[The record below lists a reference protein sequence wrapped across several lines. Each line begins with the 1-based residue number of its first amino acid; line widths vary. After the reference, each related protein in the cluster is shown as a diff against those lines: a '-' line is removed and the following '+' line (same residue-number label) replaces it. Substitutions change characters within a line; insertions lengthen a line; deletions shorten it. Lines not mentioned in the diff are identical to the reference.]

1 MKGYTGRGASTRMSW
16 QGLLEIVVW
25 NVGHGNAASARLPNG
40 NVLMLDCGSN
50 PATGF
55 SPVQATLSRWG
66 RIDALFISHPHMD
79 HIGDI
84 RSIVHMRNIGYP
96 LPRLLVAPPVPPAQI
111 LAGKHGRD
119 LDTAMSYVDLK
130 SKYGPLNFDPPALF
144 GHVDVRWFFVKGPHA
159 DMNAYSM
166 VTFLRY
172 GAFTFLHAGDLPS
185 NCWQKMIDEHGRQFT
200 DLLSATNFFEVPH
213 HGRDEGY
220 SADALSLMP
229 SLKLGLVSDKEEQKT
244 SVTGKYD
251 RHFEGWSTYNE
262 AAKKQE
268 VRKILTTRNDGRIRL
283 LAGPPGDSQN
293 IAVRCGGGRG

>member
-1 MKGYTGRGASTRMSW
+1 MSW

-55 SPVQATLSRWG
+55 SPVQATLRRWG
-66 RIDALFISHPHMD
+66 RIDALFISHPQMD

-96 LPRLLVAPPVPPAQI
+96 LPRLATPPVPAAQVFE
-111 LAGKHGRD
+111 GKHGRD
-119 LDTAMSYVDLK
+119 LDAARQYVDLK
-130 SKYGPLNFDPPALF
+130 SRCRPPTFDPAALF
-144 GHVDVRWFFVKGPHA
+144 GHVDIRRFFVKGPHA

-172 GAFTFLHAGDLPS
+172 GALTFLHAGDLPS
-185 NCWQKMIDEHGRQFT
+185 NCWQKMIDEHGRRFT
-200 DLLSATNFFEVPH
+200 DLLYVTNFFEVPH

-244 SVTGKYD
+244 SVTSKYD
-251 RHFEGWSTYNE
+251 PHFEGWFTYNE
-262 AAKKQE
+262 ATKKQKE
-268 VRKILTTRNDGRIRL
+268 RKVLTTRNDGWIRL

-293 IAVRCGGGRG
+293 IVVRFGGGRG

>member
-1 MKGYTGRGASTRMSW
+1 M
-16 QGLLEIVVW
+16 QGLLEIVIW

-50 PATGF
+50 PDTDF
-55 SPVQATLSRWG
+55 SPVQATLRRWG

-84 RSIVHMRNIGYP
+84 RSIGDMRSAGYHI
-96 LPRLLVAPPVPPAQI
+96 PRLLVAPPVPSRQI
-111 LAGKHGRD
+111 LEDKQGSD
-119 LDTAMSYVDLK
+119 LDAAQSYVDLDDW
-130 SKYGPLNFDPPALF
+130 YETATFDPAELF
-144 GHVDVRWFFVKGPHA
+144 GGVEAASFFLEGPHSN
-159 DMNAYSM
+159 MNAYSM
-166 VTFLRY
+166 VTFLQY

-200 DLLSATNFFEVPH
+200 DVLTATNFFEVPH